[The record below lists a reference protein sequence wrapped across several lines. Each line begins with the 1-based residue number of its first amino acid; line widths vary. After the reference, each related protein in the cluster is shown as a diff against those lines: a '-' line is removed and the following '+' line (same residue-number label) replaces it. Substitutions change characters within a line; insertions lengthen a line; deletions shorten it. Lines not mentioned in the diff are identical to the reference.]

1 MATSATKMYESTDAH
16 LIQLITAQSDY
27 TAFEQLFHRYY
38 GSLCRYAYTYVKA
51 YDEAEEIVSD
61 VFLKIWK
68 NRDVLQIQSSISAY
82 LVRSTRNSSIDRLRY
97 LNRQRR
103 KTYDLVGDFEANYA
117 SPSDMVIGEE
127 TGKLIEAAVEALTP
141 QAKLIF
147 RMSRDTGMTQADI
160 AIKLNLSIKTVEA
173 HMGRALKSLRESLRQ
188 QAVLAR

>member
-1 MATSATKMYESTDAH
+1 MAATATKMYELTDAH
-16 LIQLITAQSDY
+16 LIELVTKQSDY
-27 TAFEQLFHRYY
+27 TAFEQLFHKHYS
-38 GSLCRYAYTYVKA
+38 SLCRYAYTYVKA

-68 NRDVLQIQSSISAY
+68 NREVLQIQSSISAY

-103 KTYDLVGDFEANYA
+103 KTYDLVGDFEGNYA
-117 SPSDMVIGEE
+117 LPSDLVIGEE
-127 TGKLIEAAVEALTP
+127 TGRIIEAAIEALTP

-147 RMSRDTGMTQADI
+147 KMSRDTGMTQNDI
-160 AIKLNLSIKTVEA
+160 AQKLNLSIKTVEA

-188 QAVLAR
+188 KAVLAR

>member
-1 MATSATKMYESTDAH
+1 MATATTKMCKLTDAH
-16 LIQLITAQSDY
+16 LIEQVTSQSDY

-38 GSLCRYAYTYVKA
+38 NSLCRYAYTYVKA

-68 NRDVLQIQSSISAY
+68 SRDVLQIQSSISAY
-82 LVRSTRNSSIDRLRY
+82 LVRSTRNSAIDRLRY

-103 KTYDLVGDFEANYA
+103 KTYDLVGDFEGNYA
-117 SPSDMVIGEE
+117 SPSDVVIGKE
-127 TGKLIEAAVEALTP
+127 TNTLIEAAIAALTP

-147 RMSRDTGMTQADI
+147 SMSRDKGMTQADI
-160 AIKLNLSIKTVEA
+160 AQTLNLSVKTVEA